1 MGAPTPIGG
10 VSIHCVD
17 VARGR
22 VATGLQV
29 AVYRLDP
36 DGPRAIAQGAVG
48 DKGLLE
54 HPALLGA
61 EIRVGGYEV
70 VFGVGDFCRACGVP
84 VPSPAFLEQV
94 PYRFHI
100 ADVAQHY
107 HLPFKFTPWGFSLFR
122 GGA

>member
-1 MGAPTPIGG
+1 MSTPVGG
-10 VSIHCVD
+10 ISIHCVD

-22 VATGLQV
+22 VATGLRV
-29 AVYRLDP
+29 ALYRLDP
-36 DGPRAIAQGAVG
+36 EGLRLVAQGEVG
-48 DKGLLE
+48 AKGLFD
-54 HPALLGA
+54 HPALTGS
-61 EIRVGGYEV
+61 EIRAGAFEV
-70 VFGVGDFCRACGVP
+70 VFDVGGFFRACGTELP
-84 VPSPAFLEQV
+84 EPAFLEQV

>member
-1 MGAPTPIGG
+1 MSTSIGG
-10 VSIHCVD
+10 ISIHCVD

-22 VATGLQV
+22 VAIGLRV
-29 AVYRLDP
+29 ALYRLDP
-36 DGPRAIAQGAVG
+36 EGRSLVAEGEVGA
-48 DKGLLE
+48 KGLFD
-54 HPALLGA
+54 HPALLGG
-61 EIRVGGYEV
+61 EIRAGAFEV
-70 VFGVGDFCRACGVP
+70 VFEVGDFCRACGTALP
-84 VPSPAFLEQV
+84 TPAFLEQV